1 LTALSKPADPY
12 AAMQRKSPIRGLISA
27 METSAKTPAK
37 APAKRARTSKKGRD
51 PERTRAKILE
61 AATDEFTKHGLGGAR
76 VDRIAKRAGTNERML
91 YYYFNSKE
99 ALFLTCLEEVYVQ
112 LAQAEKALDL
122 AHLEPV
128 EAITKLIEFI
138 WTYYIAHPEFI
149 SLINSENLHEA
160 KYLKKSKKLES
171 LVSPVQDNIR
181 DILQRGQ
188 ETGVFRGG
196 LDPAEAYITIVAM
209 NYYYLSNRHTLSTV
223 LARDLFSPVARAT
236 HLKHATE
243 VVLSYLLKPRNH

>member
-1 LTALSKPADPY
+1 MSDLKSLTALSKPADPY
-12 AAMQRKSPIRGLISA
+12 AAMQRKSPIRGLICA

-51 PERTRAKILE
+51 PERTRAKIL
-61 AATDEFTKHGLGGAR
+61 